1 MTWPVRPFGKNG
13 SRPAKSYEPFPF
25 ANMALNSTFAL
36 PLIPS
41 VK

>member
-1 MTWPVRPFGKNG
+1 MARPVRLVAKTG

-25 ANMALNSTFAL
+25 ANMAPNSTFAS